1 MFVTDDRHLEA
12 AAASPTPQRINLATP
27 IRVFIMYATAI
38 ATEAGNVLFF
48 EDIYGH
54 DAKLGAALARHQR
67 R

>member
-1 MFVTDDRHLEA
+1 MRAALEA
-12 AAASPTPQRINLATP
+12 AAASSTARRIKLATP
-27 IRVFIMYATAI
+27 VRVFIMYATAI

-67 R
+67 G